1 MLSALHH
8 ITGPCNYTAAMPM
21 TSHLPKQATWHLLSL
36 LLYVSVHSGA
46 ELLELCAGFV
56 DRNRRFPNS
65 TWAFSSDGIG
75 IIVGSAMGTSPVTA
89 YIDSAT
95 GIREGARTGLAALTC
110 TFLFFI
116 ALFFNPLFGASYI
129 RSPTCGLLD
138 SLPHAMCWHLTSVSQ
153 QAAACSPPAGRW

>member
-1 MLSALHH
+1 M
-8 ITGPCNYTAAMPM
+8 
-21 TSHLPKQATWHLLSL
+21 
-36 LLYVSVHSGA
+36 
-46 ELLELCAGFV
+46 

-116 ALFFNPLFGASYI
+116 ALFFNPLFGEFCIS
-129 RSPTCGLLD
+129 SPAIGLQISATWHVLAPGMCPSACD
-138 SLPHAMCWHLTSVSQ
+138 SLSVSCRQ
-153 QAAACSPPAGRW
+153 MLIDLPGSCKALTNIPGS